1 MMSLRV
7 AAVVAIATG
16 LATMGGEAAAQ
27 YYPPG
32 PYGQGVYRGPPGPV
46 PPAPIE
52 IEDAPDIYAPPPPP
66 NYGRRYGDAPYP
78 AEPQPATDQSVSDET
93 AAGARR

>member
-52 IEDAPDIYAPPPPP
+52 IEDAPDIYAPPTFAAYRANRDPAM
-66 NYGRRYGDAPYP
+66 DAIL
-78 AEPQPATDQSVSDET
+78 DHV
-93 AAGARR
+93 AGARSAG